1 MRRYAACVAMMAA
14 IGFFALASPVAI
26 ASEVVVSISGRFGEF
41 DYGNQPAP
49 LNDGYFSGTVTFA
62 SLPTAGNTVISS
74 TADVNFYNS
83 SHTLL
88 FTIGNGGYDTITA
101 GAHGYT
107 YLSVGG
113 IVNLGNGTSVDVAPL
128 SLEFRHWDFGSPF
141 GIVKPY
147 GPPNY
152 DSTVEYTYFPTGGNP
167 EICGTTYY
175 DPVCRGFV
183 CATSVPEPASIVLGI
198 VGFAG
203 ALVYSRSYR
212 RKATA

>member
-1 MRRYAACVAMMAA
+1 MRRFAACLATMAA
-14 IGFFALASPVAI
+14 LGFFALASPRVI
-26 ASEVVVSISGRFGEF
+26 AGEVVVSISGEFGAF
-41 DYGNQPAP
+41 SYGNIPAP
-49 LNDGYFSGTVTFA
+49 LDDGYFSGTVTFA
-62 SLPTAGNTVISS
+62 SLPGANSTVISS

-88 FTIGNGGYDTITA
+88 FTVGNGGYDTLTA

-113 IVNLGNGTSVDVAPL
+113 IVDLGNGTSVDVAAL
-128 SLEFRHWDFGSPF
+128 GLEFKHWHFGSPF
-141 GIVKPY
+141 GIVKSY
-147 GPPNY
+147 GPPTY
-152 DSTVEYTYFPTGGNP
+152 ESQVEYTYFPTGTNP
-167 EICGTTYY
+167 NSDGTTYY
-175 DPVCRGFV
+175 DPVVRGFAH
-183 CATSVPEPASIVLGI
+183 ATSVPEPASIVLGI